1 MQFNLKS
8 TLTKADTKDKY
19 IFWDIDGTLAPYR
32 FNNHVGDPEGTN
44 SGMSLQEIEDGI
56 FLERKPSKHM
66 QKVIEECGAK
76 ENIIMSHCINE
87 KEKNDKEK
95 WLDIYYP
102 SITKRVFPIYE
113 NESKADTILEYCKNN
128 NISLDEVIF
137 VDDVITILREA
148 EKKGINAWHISS
160 FLDWNY

>member
-1 MQFNLKS
+1 
-8 TLTKADTKDKY
+8 
-19 IFWDIDGTLAPYR
+19 
-32 FNNHVGDPEGTN
+32 
-44 SGMSLQEIEDGI
+44 MSLKEIEYGI

-66 QKVIEECGAK
+66 QKVISECGAK

-87 KEKNDKEK
+87 KERNDKEK

-102 SITKRVFPIYE
+102 SITKRVFPFYE
-113 NESKADTILEYCKNN
+113 NESKADTILEYCKSH

-160 FLDWNY
+160 FLDWDY